1 MKSLFCLLFY
11 FTSLLNFS
19 QSISK
24 QVISLLGYNISTPLY
39 KLSANLGEV
48 TVGNMAAENGEFQL
62 SNGYYL
68 SLDLKTLDI
77 DEFSLNNFTVYPNPV
92 KDIFY
97 VSNPVET
104 YFDIYLSDPIG
115 KILFKARIQ
124 NKDPINISNYPKGVY
139 LLKILTDQIKKTNT
153 YKIIK
158 L

>member
-1 MKSLFCLLFY
+1 M
-11 FTSLLNFS
+11 
-19 QSISK
+19 
-24 QVISLLGYNISTPLY
+24 GYNISNASY

-48 TVGNMAAENGEFQL
+48 TVGNMAAENGDFQL

-77 DEFSLNNFTVYPNPV
+77 DKYSLNNFIVYPNPV

-97 VSNPVET
+97 VSNSTET
-104 YFDIYLSDPIG
+104 YFDVYLSDPIG

-139 LLKILTDQIKKTNT
+139 LLKITTGQKKTNT